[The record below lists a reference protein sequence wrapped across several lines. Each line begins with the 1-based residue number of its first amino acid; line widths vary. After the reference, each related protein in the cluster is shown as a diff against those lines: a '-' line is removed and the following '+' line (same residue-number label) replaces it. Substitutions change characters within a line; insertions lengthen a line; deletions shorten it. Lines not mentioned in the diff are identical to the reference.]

1 MLPPGGRH
9 LQMPKLSRSLRLR
22 LSHSAPVPDS
32 DAGAPGSE
40 CVAGRVEKTDRHTNV
55 EDGRLQAR
63 GGLVG
68 ASHSPRAR
76 AGPVP
81 WMRGVRD
88 PRFRQ
93 GSLAWTHCFREV
105 LLMTAQVSDRGAPLF
120 PQTPREGV
128 REARWIPEMFPP
140 PPPPRPYSS
149 GYCGGC
155 GGPCERGHCGCL
167 GLFAGGRRAQGVLQ
181 PLEGTA
187 CAKSRRWFWA
197 GTRWGGGALGG
208 ELAQQQVQAGPGR
221 GVGWGTY
228 LAVAV
233 LREDFACIGALL

>member
-1 MLPPGGRH
+1 M
-9 LQMPKLSRSLRLR
+9 
-22 LSHSAPVPDS
+22 
-32 DAGAPGSE
+32 
-40 CVAGRVEKTDRHTNV
+40 
-55 EDGRLQAR
+55 
-63 GGLVG
+63 G

-128 REARWIPEMFPP
+128 REARWIPEVFPP
-140 PPPPRPYSS
+140 PPPPPPLQLGLLRWVWGALRTRALWVSGPVCWWETRP
-149 GYCGGC
+149 
-155 GGPCERGHCGCL
+155 GGPPASGGH
-167 GLFAGGRRAQGVLQ
+167 
-181 PLEGTA
+181 A

-197 GTRWGGGALGG
+197 GARGGGGALGG

-221 GVGWGTY
+221 RVGWGTY

>member
-140 PPPPRPYSS
+140 PPLPALTARAIAVGVGGLANAGIVGVWACLLVGDAPRGSS
-149 GYCGGC
+149 S
-155 GGPCERGHCGCL
+155 L
-167 GLFAGGRRAQGVLQ
+167 WRARLVQS
-181 PLEGTA
+181 P
-187 CAKSRRWFWA
+187 
-197 GTRWGGGALGG
+197 GGGFGL
-208 ELAQQQVQAGPGR
+208 VR
-221 GVGWGTY
+221 VGVGG
-228 LAVAV
+228 L
-233 LREDFACIGALL
+233 